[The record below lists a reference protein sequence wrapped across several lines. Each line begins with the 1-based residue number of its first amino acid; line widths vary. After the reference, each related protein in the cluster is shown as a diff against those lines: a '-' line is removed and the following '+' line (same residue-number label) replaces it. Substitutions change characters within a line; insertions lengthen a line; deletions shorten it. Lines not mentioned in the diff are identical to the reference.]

1 MDMIPVTRSCMPPFE
16 EYVEEIRPLWENR
29 WLTNMGEKHRA
40 LEAKLGAYL
49 GCGMN
54 LRLFTNGH
62 TALEAM
68 LRAFAFPEGAEVIT
82 TPYTFAST
90 TNAIIRCGLVPVFC
104 DVRESDLTMD
114 PALVEPLI
122 TEKTVA
128 ILPVHVYGNIADAD
142 ALGEI
147 AQKHGLKLLFDAAHA
162 FGVKLKTGNVGTL
175 GDASMFSFHAT
186 KVFHTIEGG
195 CVTFKDPAL
204 GVLLDAEKNFGLAGK
219 KDTYE
224 TVGGN
229 AKMNEFAAAMGL
241 CNLRH
246 LDEQIAS
253 RKKAAARY
261 RELLAGK
268 PGVMLISCRTD
279 AESNEIYFPI
289 LLPSEAERDALA
301 EKLLAA
307 NVMARKY
314 FYPATNE
321 MPRVA
326 ERFDAGYTPVAASA
340 ARRVLTLPLYPELTT
355 EQVEYICG
363 LI

>member
-16 EYVEEIRPLWENR
+16 EYVEEIRSLWDNR

-40 LEAKLGAYL
+40 LEEKLGAYL
-49 GCGMN
+49 DCGTN
-54 LRLFTNGH
+54 LRLFTTGH
-62 TALEAM
+62 SALEAM
-68 LRAFAFPEGAEVIT
+68 LRAFRFPAGAEVIT

-90 TNAIIRCGLVPVFC
+90 TNAIVRCGLVPVFC

-142 ALGEI
+142 ALG
-147 AQKHGLKLLFDAAHA
+147 AVAKKHGLKLLFDAAHA
-162 FGVKLKTGNVGTL
+162 FGAKLENGNVGTL

-204 GVLLDAEKNFGLAGK
+204 GPLLDAEKNFGLAGK

-224 TVGGN
+224 SVGGN

-246 LDEQIAS
+246 LDEQIAL

-261 RELLAGK
+261 RERLSGK
-268 PGVMLISCRTD
+268 PGITLISCRAD
-279 AESNEIYFPI
+279 VDSNEIYFPM
-289 LLPSEAERDALA
+289 LLESEAERDALA
-301 EKLLAA
+301 DKLLE
-307 NVMARKY
+307 NGVMARKY

-321 MPRVA
+321 MPCIA
-326 ERFDAGYTPVAASA
+326 ERFASGTTPVAASA
-340 ARRVLTLPLYPELTT
+340 ARRVLTLPLYPDLTL
-355 EQVEYICG
+355 EQVDTICG